1 MGDGAAPVVWGG
13 AVVFIAPFDGWQA
26 IPLGGPPLGQSP
38 GGGEDADDFWDKS
51 THPISDS

>member
-26 IPLGGPPLGQSP
+26 IPLGGPPSGQSP
-38 GGGEDADDFWDKS
+38 GGGEDADDCWDKS